1 MSVEIPKNLKDIVYE
16 LLQEPTLD
24 RFREFFQ
31 AQTGEHDAIDFK
43 RQWIEGAA
51 LAKEMLAL
59 ANSGGGIIVF
69 GVEEKVYQKS
79 KTKRLFLME

>member
-43 RQWIEGAA
+43 R
-51 LAKEMLAL
+51 
-59 ANSGGGIIVF
+59 
-69 GVEEKVYQKS
+69 
-79 KTKRLFLME
+79 